1 MGRPG
6 GRLHQAGKIGP
17 TPAENL
23 AAILAECAGV
33 DDYTR
38 FCTVLTAFAESDF
51 RSDAVQR
58 ETIGVF
64 QQNPRWWPSA
74 TQGTAAQCRAF
85 LAAFRKVSGDPV
97 RDCWR
102 VQRWLAPDPGVDP
115 VGFRSA
121 AETVN
126 YSRRLPLIDRIIRER
141 HLP

>member
-1 MGRPG
+1 MC
-6 GRLHQAGKIGP
+6 Q
-17 TPAENL
+17 
-23 AAILAECAGV
+23 GV

-38 FCTVLTAFAESDF
+38 FCTVLTGYAESDF

-102 VQRWLAPDPGVDP
+102 VQRWLAPDPAADP
-115 VGFRSA
+115 AGFAAS
-121 AETVN
+121 AETANYARRVSKVN
-126 YSRRLPLIDRIIRER
+126 TIISTGRLA
-141 HLP
+141 